1 LPSNNGL
8 YTRPGGSTNT
18 YYEAIQLIVPTT
30 GYYDIKS
37 LGTMD
42 THGYLYNGSF
52 YPSNPQLNQIA
63 HDDDSGGNRQFKLL
77 VFLQAGVP
85 YTLVVTTHNSLTT
98 GPFSVVAS
106 GPDNIYFSPINLVTT
121 SKSNKIYLKLNRNNS
136 NDFFNSK

>member
-1 LPSNNGL
+1 LPINNGF
-8 YTRPGGSTNT
+8 YTRPGGSPNT

-30 GYYDIKS
+30 GYYEITS
-37 LGTMD
+37 LSTMD

-63 HDDDSGGNRQFKLL
+63 HNDDGSANNQFKLP

-85 YTLVVTTHNSLTT
+85 YTLVVTTHSPLAS

-106 GPDNIYFSPINLVTT
+106 GPDNIYFVPINLVTT
-121 SKSNKIYLKLNRNNS
+121 SKSNKIYLKLNKNNS
-136 NDFFNSK
+136 NVF

>member
-1 LPSNNGL
+1 LTSEDAL
-8 YTRPGGSTNT
+8 YSRPGGSTNT

-30 GYYDIKS
+30 GYYDITS
-37 LGTMD
+37 LSNMD
-42 THGYLYNGSF
+42 THGYLYNGPF

-63 HDDDSGGNRQFKLL
+63 HDDDGSGTNQFKLP
-77 VFLQAGVP
+77 VFLRAGVP